1 MTVPAGNR
9 SERLRFEEPKLN
21 FENIYKNSASA
32 DMRLGL
38 LNTIYLVFNIVKF
51 L

>member
-1 MTVPAGNR
+1 MDET
-9 SERLRFEEPKLN
+9 KLWRNIN

-32 DMRLGL
+32 DIGLGL
-38 LNTIYLVFNIVKF
+38 LILNTIYLVFNIVKF